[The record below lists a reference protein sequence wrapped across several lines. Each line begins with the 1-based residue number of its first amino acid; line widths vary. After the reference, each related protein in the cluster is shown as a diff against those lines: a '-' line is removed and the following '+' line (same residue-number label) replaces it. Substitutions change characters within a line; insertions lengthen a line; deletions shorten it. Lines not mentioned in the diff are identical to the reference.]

1 MQSEVR
7 LVVPASVTAH
17 KDFWSSALAYQL
29 VSACVYRN
37 ATGGAV
43 VTRENIIVITITT
56 ATTTTTTTIIICNN
70 FHSQAFFCVQVSA
83 LVKQSVE
90 KIDGLYFY

>member
-1 MQSEVR
+1 M
-7 LVVPASVTAH
+7 VPASVTAH

-29 VSACVYRN
+29 VSTCVYRC

-43 VTRENIIVITITT
+43 VTREKIIII
-56 ATTTTTTTIIICNN
+56 TIIIFIAIWVNI
-70 FHSQAFFCVQVSA
+70 FHSQAFFVQVSA

-90 KIDGLYFY
+90 KIDGLSIY